1 MSKVIFDISMSL
13 DGFITASNRT
23 PEEPLGGGGELL
35 HAWAFGEDSVNRE
48 YMESARASLGA
59 VITGRANYDDS
70 LPWWGSDGPTGP
82 ARRPVFVVTHK
93 EPETSPE
100 GGVYTFVTG
109 GIAAALDQAM
119 TVAGKQDVTVMGGAN
134 IGQQYLAAG
143 LVDEISLHLVP
154 VLFGAGTRM
163 FDHLGEQHI
172 KLEPISVLDTPTA
185 IHARYRIVK

>member
-13 DGFITASNRT
+13 DGFITAANRT
-23 PEEPLGGGGELL
+23 PEEPLGDGGEEL
-35 HAWAFGEDSVNRE
+35 HSWAFGGDAINRE
-48 YMESARASLGA
+48 YMESALASLGA
-59 VITGRANYDDS
+59 IITGRVNYDDS
-70 LPWWGSDGPTGP
+70 VPFWGSDGPTGP

-93 EPETSPE
+93 VPRTSPE
-100 GGVYTFVTG
+100 DGVYTFVTG
-109 GIAAALDQAM
+109 GIAAALDQAT
-119 TVAGKQDVTVMGGAN
+119 TVAGKLDVTVMGGAN

-143 LVDEISLHLVP
+143 LVDEMSLHLVP

-172 KLEPISVLDTPTA
+172 KLEPISVLSTPTA

>member
-13 DGFITASNRT
+13 DGFITAANRT
-23 PEEPLGGGGELL
+23 PEEPLGDGGEEL
-35 HAWAFGEDSVNRE
+35 HSWAFGGDAINRE
-48 YMESARASLGA
+48 YMESALASLGA
-59 VITGRANYDDS
+59 VITGRVNYDDS

-82 ARRPVFVVTHK
+82 ARRPVFVVTHNI
-93 EPETSPE
+93 PETSPE
-100 GGVYTFVTG
+100 NGVYTFVTG
-109 GIAAALDQAM
+109 GIAAALDQAT
-119 TVAGKQDVTVMGGAN
+119 TVAGKLDVTVMGGAN

-143 LVDEISLHLVP
+143 LVDEMSLHLVP

-172 KLEPISVLDTPTA
+172 KLEPISVLSTPTA

>member
-1 MSKVIFDISMSL
+1 MSQVIFDISMSL
-13 DGFITASNRT
+13 DGFITAANRT
-23 PEEPLGGGGELL
+23 AEEPLGAGGERL
-35 HAWAFGEDSVNRE
+35 HDWAFGQDPVNRE
-48 YMESARASLGA
+48 YMESAVASLGA
-59 VITGRANYDDS
+59 VITGRVNYDDS
-70 LPWWGSDGPTGP
+70 IPWWGSDGPTGP

-93 EPETSPE
+93 LPETSPQ

-109 GIAAALDQAM
+109 GIAAALDQARIA
-119 TVAGKQDVTVMGGAN
+119 AGKKDVTVMGGAN

-163 FDHLGEQHI
+163 FEHLGQQHI
-172 KLEPISVLDTPTA
+172 RLEPISVLSTPTA

>member
-13 DGFITASNRT
+13 DGFITATNRT
-23 PEEPLGGGGELL
+23 PEEPLGDGGEQL
-35 HAWAFGEDSVNRE
+35 HAWAFGEDAINRE
-48 YMESARASLGA
+48 YMDSALASLGA
-59 VITGRANYDDS
+59 IITGRVNYDDS
-70 LPWWGSDGPTGP
+70 MPFWGSDGPTGP

-93 EPETSPE
+93 VPQTSPE
-100 GGVYTFVTG
+100 DGVYTFVTG
-109 GIAAALDQAM
+109 GIAAALDQAK
-119 TVAGKQDVTVMGGAN
+119 TVAGKRDVTVMGGAN

-172 KLEPISVLDTPTA
+172 KLEPISVLSTPTA

>member
-13 DGFITASNRT
+13 DGFITAANRRA
-23 PEEPLGGGGELL
+23 EEPLGDGGEQL
-35 HAWAFGEDSVNRE
+35 HAWAFGEDPVNRE
-48 YMESARASLGA
+48 YMESMQRQLGA
-59 VITGRANYDDS
+59 VITGRVNYEHS
-70 LPWWGSDGPTGP
+70 VPWWGSDGPTGP

-93 EPETSPE
+93 VPETSPE
-100 GGVYTFVTG
+100 GGVYTFVTD
-109 GIAAALDQAM
+109 GIAAALDQAR
-119 TVAGKQDVTVMGGAN
+119 TAAGKQEVTVMGGAN

-154 VLFGAGTRM
+154 VLFGSGTRM

-172 KLEPISVLDTPTA
+172 KLEPISVLNTLTA